1 MWRKTIIQIHAK
13 EQSRYKAT
21 GNQDTRKMT
30 MQIQIGQ
37 IQINSIWLSNTRQMS
52 ITMQNKGWSRY
63 KRNDN
68 PDTIKDNPDTTK
80 DNPDTT
86 KDNPDTTKDNPD
98 ARQR

>member
-30 MQIQIGQ
+30 MQIQ

-86 KDNPDTTKDNPD
+86 KDNPD